1 MHIPDGFLDANVL
14 AVTGAVSGALVAISV
29 WQVNKKTMS
38 ERIPLM
44 GICSTFVFTI
54 QLLSFPLGPTSVH
67 INGSVLI
74 SILLGPFSG
83 ILITTSALIIHAL
96 LQHGGILTLGAN
108 IFNIGVI
115 GCFTGYLVYYILPKR
130 LFIGAAFAAWL
141 AIVLSAL
148 ACALELQFSGKLPP
162 GKGVIGLV
170 SIYLLIGIVEAV
182 ATFVIITAI
191 NQIRPDLLKLPKI

>member
-1 MHIPDGFLDANVL
+1 MHIPDGFLDVNVL
-14 AVTGAVSGALVAISV
+14 AVTGAVSAAVVAFSA
-29 WQVNKKTMS
+29 WQVNKKTAF

-44 GICSTFVFTI
+44 GICATFIFTV
-54 QLLSFPLGPTSVH
+54 QLISFPLGLTSVH

-83 ILITTSALIIHAL
+83 ILITTAAMIIHAL

-108 IFNIGVI
+108 VFNIGVV
-115 GCFTGYLVYYILPKR
+115 GCLAGYFIYYILPKR

-141 AIVLSAL
+141 AIGLSAL

-162 GKGVIGLV
+162 GKAVIGLV
-170 SIYLLIGIVEAV
+170 GIYLIIGIVEAAV
-182 ATFVIITAI
+182 TFVIITTV
-191 NQIRPDLLKLPKI
+191 NQMRPDLLKLPKI